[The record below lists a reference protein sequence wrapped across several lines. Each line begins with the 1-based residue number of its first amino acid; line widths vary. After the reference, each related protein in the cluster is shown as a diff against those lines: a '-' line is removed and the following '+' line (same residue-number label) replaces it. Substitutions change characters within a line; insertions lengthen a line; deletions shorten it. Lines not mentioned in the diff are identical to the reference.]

1 MGTDTWTDSGSV
13 ATLNFSKAAFNCSCE
28 DKHFKAGGCIYG
40 RVQMMAI
47 KIRHNAMLVLAA
59 IMMCVSTRVAFTQ
72 TGTQRSPVAPT
83 HEQVQAVINDAYSK
97 FKGDTE
103 GKNADYIPALAQ
115 VDSKLYGVVA
125 ITTDGQVV
133 SDGDINQ
140 AFSIQSISKVFSLA
154 LAMEE
159 LGPDQVFAKIG
170 SEPTGRPFNS
180 VQAVAEMP
188 THTGNPFVNAG
199 AIATVSLIKAPN
211 ADAKWEKILNFYSKA
226 AGEKLSLLP
235 DVYKSEAETN
245 TGNRALAALLL
256 KYERIYADPL
266 ESVDVYTKQ
275 CSVGVTAKQLA
286 VMGATLAN
294 GGVNPITHEQVIKKE
309 NVPEILAAMT
319 VAGLYDG
326 SGGWAWHVGLPAKSG
341 VGGGIVAV
349 VPGKGAIAVF
359 APPLDEA
366 GNSVKAQKT
375 ISYVADKLG
384 INLFSPRSV
393 GLK

>member
-1 MGTDTWTDSGSV
+1 MKSINTKQNT
-13 ATLNFSKAAFNCSCE
+13 A
-28 DKHFKAGGCIYG
+28 
-40 RVQMMAI
+40 
-47 KIRHNAMLVLAA
+47 LVLAV
-59 IMMCVSTRVAFTQ
+59 ILMCAGARVVFTQ
-72 TGTQRSPVAPT
+72 TVTQRSPVAPT
-83 HEQVQAVINDAYSK
+83 REQVQGVVNQAYDK
-97 FKGDTE
+97 FKSDTE

-115 VDSKLYGVVA
+115 VDPKLYGIVA
-125 ITTDGQVV
+125 ITTDGQMV
-133 SDGDINQ
+133 SNGDIDRS
-140 AFSIQSISKVFSLA
+140 FSIQSISKVFTLA

-159 LGPDQVFAKIG
+159 LGPDQVFAKVG

-180 VQAVAEMP
+180 VVAVADMP
-188 THTGNPFVNAG
+188 SHSGNPFVNAG
-199 AIATVSLIKAPN
+199 AIATVSLIQARS
-211 ADAKWEKILNFYSKA
+211 ADEKWQKILDFYSKA
-226 AGEKLSLLP
+226 AGEKLALMP

-245 TGNRALAALLL
+245 AGNKALAALLL

-294 GGVNPITHEQVIKKE
+294 DGVNPITHEQVIKKE
-309 NVPEILAAMT
+309 NVPEILATMT
-319 VAGLYDG
+319 MAGLYDG

-341 VGGGIVAV
+341 VGGGIIAV

-375 ISYVADKLG
+375 IAYVADQLG